1 MNRCTYHM
9 KVLISI
15 FNYSVKKI
23 SNLKSSFLIIDTS
36 WKNKTPTKT
45 FRMVIYLSKTFLET
59 QSFFI
64 VWNEK
69 QLIFAF
75 LGTGSQKGSCLTAKG
90 LAKLLPRIQKLYQ
103 IKYIFCNTVSSVSI
117 PPFDTNWL
125 APRGT
130 LGLQCIGRAQ
140 PIIHTRHLPW
150 NWKHLNNCQV
160 QRKKVFW
167 LMKLHS
173 YLCNTL
179 SKFFITI

>member
-1 MNRCTYHM
+1 M
-9 KVLISI
+9 KVLLSI
-15 FNYSVKKI
+15 FNYSVKKL
-23 SNLKSSFLIIDTS
+23 SNLESNFLIIDTS
-36 WKNKTPTKT
+36 WKNKTPIISTKT

-69 QLIFAF
+69 QIIFAF

-130 LGLQCIGRAQ
+130 LGLQCICRAQ
-140 PIIHTRHLPW
+140 LSIHTTHLPW
-150 NWKHLNNCQV
+150 NWKHLTNCQV
-160 QRKKVFW
+160 QRMKVFW
-167 LMKLHS
+167 PFKLHS
-173 YLCNTL
+173 YLWNAL
-179 SKFFITI
+179 SKCFIRI

>member
-1 MNRCTYHM
+1 MLN
-9 KVLISI
+9 I
-15 FNYSVKKI
+15 FNYSVEKL
-23 SNLKSSFLIIDTS
+23 SNLESSFSIIDTS
-36 WKNKTPTKT
+36 WKNKAPLISTNT

-69 QLIFAF
+69 QIIFAF

-90 LAKLLPRIQKLYQ
+90 LAKRLPRIQKLYQ

-130 LGLQCIGRAQ
+130 LGLQCIWRAQ
-140 PIIHTRHLPW
+140 PIIHTTHLPW
-150 NWKHLNNCQV
+150 NWTDLTNRQV

-167 LMKLHS
+167 LVKLHS
-173 YLCNTL
+173 YLCNAL
-179 SKFFITI
+179 SNFFITI

>member
-1 MNRCTYHM
+1 M
-9 KVLISI
+9 KVLKSI
-15 FNYSVKKI
+15 FNYSVKKL
-23 SNLKSSFLIIDTS
+23 SNLESSFLIIDTS
-36 WKNKTPTKT
+36 WKNKTPKISTKT

-69 QLIFAF
+69 QMIFAF
-75 LGTGSQKGSCLTAKG
+75 SGTWSREGKLLNLKG